1 VKGWELF
8 TPAERRLAVL
18 LFALAALGQ
27 MAQIGGHVSPEVARW
42 LEGNVSPP
50 APPET
55 TTVRNDSLGG
65 SPPARNDTLTSPLA
79 APEPVTII
87 DLNSADLATLM
98 RLPGVGPVLAGRI
111 LEDRK
116 QAGPYAKPEDLL
128 RVKGIGPAK
137 LAKLRPHLAF
147 GRRPSG

>member
-1 VKGWELF
+1 MKGWELF

-27 MAQIGGHVSPEVARW
+27 MARMGGHVSPEVARW
-42 LEGNVSPP
+42 LEGDVSAP
-50 APPET
+50 ASPET
-55 TTVRNDSLGG
+55 TTVRTDSVAV
-65 SPPARNDTLTSPLA
+65 SSPARNDTLTAPPP

-87 DLNSADLATLM
+87 DLNTADLATLM
-98 RLPGVGPVLAGRI
+98 RLPGVGPVLAERI
-111 LEDRK
+111 LLDRK
-116 QAGPYAKPEDLL
+116 EAGPYAKPEDLL